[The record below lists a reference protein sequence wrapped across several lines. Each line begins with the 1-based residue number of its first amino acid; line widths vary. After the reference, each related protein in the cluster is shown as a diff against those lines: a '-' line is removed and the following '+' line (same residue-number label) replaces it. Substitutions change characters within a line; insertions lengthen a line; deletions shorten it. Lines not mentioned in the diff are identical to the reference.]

1 MPHTFARSI
10 LYLLLAGLLLL
21 VGCSHKTVAKN
32 TPPSAPPPPSPS
44 ASIHVSPEDVQA
56 GQSATLTWSTTNA
69 SDVQIEGLG
78 AVVASGSRQVS
89 PSTSTSYHVV
99 AKGQSGNADATA
111 RLTVSAAAAV
121 AAVSPSEEELFAQQV
136 KDLYFD
142 YDKYDL
148 RSSDQSTLSADAS
161 FLKQH
166 ANLRFV
172 IEGHCDERGSEEY
185 NMALG
190 DNRAETAK
198 KQLTSMGV
206 DPSRIKVISYGKEK
220 PFCTADGESC
230 FQQNRRAHFS
240 LER

>member
-1 MPHTFARSI
+1 MSHNDVRPL
-10 LYLLLAGLLLL
+10 LYPLLAGLVLLA
-21 VGCSHKTVAKN
+21 GCSHKIVAKN
-32 TPPSAPPPPSPS
+32 TPPSAPPPPSPT
-44 ASIHVSPEDVQA
+44 ASIQVSPEDVQP

-69 SDVQIEGLG
+69 TDVQIEGLG
-78 AVVASGSRQVS
+78 NVQASGSRQVS
-89 PSTSTSYHVV
+89 PAASTNYHVV
-99 AKGQSGNADATA
+99 ARGQGGNADATA
-111 RLTVSAAAAV
+111 RLTVSAPAAT
-121 AAVSPSEEELFAQQV
+121 AAISPSEEELFARQV

-148 RSSDQSTLSADAS
+148 RSTDQAALSADAS

-198 KQLTSMGV
+198 KQLISMGV
-206 DPSRIKVISYGKEK
+206 DPGRIKVISYGKEK
-220 PFCTADGESC
+220 PFCTADDETC
-230 FQQNRRAHFS
+230 FQQNRRAHFT
-240 LER
+240 LDR